1 MLFCWPHNTPTKSA
15 ASEEDQEEDGA
26 SSLFVVAPLLEGD
39 VVKGNQLI
47 NSTKDQDNMT
57 TTTKIDSQQQQQQQQ
72 CDMTTDMSTN
82 CSCSEGGLTSD
93 DSLADEKQSPQP
105 APLQKS
111 TVMEEIEE
119 NSDDEIWERI
129 ESEMEPTVVGL
140 EEASSSS
147 GNSHKELLQPHWFFL
162 GLLFL
167 TGMFMFLDHSGLLVS
182 LKSSLGNSANH
193 KGPVAQHPVDVPKN
207 KFLFWNKN
215 PTKRVQDLAHPEA
228 QEISNSVASHGRP
241 HRWLPFRKAKPS
253 KKQQHEKKKGI
264 KLHQKFKMKKTTLDA
279 PTTPTTATSTT
290 TTTIA
295 TKQTPSFNNVNV
307 NNDATPVKNDSE
319 KFMWMSLDD
328 DVLIQGFYDNETTR
342 EFLQQSLFGSKED
355 VNVEMD
361 VPRSNHN
368 QSASYADNKPKTAAK
383 SIPTAQDEET
393 PQVSQSS
400 MTYLMVE
407 NHDEPQVVSLDSDE
421 NDDEIVVVVLDD
433 AADDN
438 VAEEVVVLEDFE
450 NVEEGDIRDEA
461 MSQEEDVVGVV
472 EDDAAEDIPD
482 ESSSQEEDVPLPEE
496 DIPLVTDEVVEDIL
510 DESLAQE
517 EDVPLVTD
525 GVVEDI
531 HDESFSQEEDV
542 PLPEEDVPLVADE
555 VVEDIPY
562 ESLSHDENVAVA
574 GDADVADTIDESL
587 SQEEDIAVDNVVV
600 ASVDSTGDS
609 TTHADTTASA
619 ASPTPS
625 DDTVVN
631 TTTSS
636 WTDYSFIST
645 LLEHNRWWT
654 DAAVEYSLWKT
665 KLLFLKMDLLK
676 FEQDE
681 EMEMEGDE
689 ANEKMLKPLQKVVQ
703 LAKHQYERLNQ
714 HVLKHAQHRRQEL
727 DDRQELLRQAI
738 PLWKK

>member
-93 DSLADEKQSPQP
+93 DSLADEKQSPQQ

-111 TVMEEIEE
+111 TVMEDIEE

-129 ESEMEPTVVGL
+129 ESEMEPIVVGL

-167 TGMFMFLDHSGLLVS
+167 AGMFMFLDHSGLLVS
-182 LKSSLGNSANH
+182 LKSSLGNGSKA
-193 KGPVAQHPVDVPKN
+193 PVVPPVDVPKD

-228 QEISNSVASHGRP
+228 QEISNSPASRRRP

-279 PTTPTTATSTT
+279 PTTTT
-290 TTTIA
+290 TTTTATTSA
-295 TKQTPSFNNVNV
+295 TKQPPSFNNVN
-307 NNDATPVKNDSE
+307 NDAPPVKNDSE

-328 DVLIQGFYDNETTR
+328 DVLIEGFYDNETTR
-342 EFLQQSLFGSKED
+342 EFLQQSLFGSKE
-355 VNVEMD
+355 VEVEVD

-383 SIPTAQDEET
+383 SIATAQDEET

-407 NHDEPQVVSLDSDE
+407 NHNDEPQVVSLDSDE
-421 NDDEIVVVVLDD
+421 NDDEIVVVVLDS

-438 VAEEVVVLEDFE
+438 VAEEVVIVEDVVE
-450 NVEEGDIRDEA
+450 DVEDVVEEGDTRDDS
-461 MSQEEDVVGVV
+461 MLQEEDVVVV
-472 EDDAAEDIPD
+472 EDDTIEDILD
-482 ESSSQEEDVPLPEE
+482 EALLQEEDV
-496 DIPLVTDEVVEDIL
+496 PLVTDEVVEDIR
-510 DESLAQE
+510 
-517 EDVPLVTD
+517 
-525 GVVEDI
+525 
-531 HDESFSQEEDV
+531 DESFSQDEDVAAIDDEVVDIPVEDV
-542 PLPEEDVPLVADE
+542 PVGDVP
-555 VVEDIPY
+555 VVDIR
-562 ESLSHDENVAVA
+562 
-574 GDADVADTIDESL
+574 DESL
-587 SQEEDIAVDNVVV
+587 SQENDVSVVEAVV
-600 ASVDSTGDS
+600 AS
-609 TTHADTTASA
+609 ADNSGVGTSHNDASSA
-619 ASPTPS
+619 AAPTPS
-625 DDTVVN
+625 DDTAVN

-654 DAAVEYSLWKT
+654 HAAVEYSLWKT

-738 PLWKK
+738 PVWKK